1 MLSQLLIKNI
11 ALIEDQTLELDSGFN
26 VLSGETGAGKS
37 IIIDAL
43 NLVLGE
49 RADKELIRTGEQK
62 ALVEGIF
69 NIEHNHAVKEILEEN
84 GIEAD
89 DDMLIVVRQ
98 ISLDGKSLCRVNG
111 CAVTLA
117 TLKKIADKL
126 ADIHGQHEHQLLLD
140 ANSHLSFLDAFAG
153 RELYNQKEN
162 VRIAYTYYKTCL
174 EKLNGDWG
182 SEEER
187 AQKIDMLEY
196 QINELTNAQISV
208 GQEEELI
215 KKRDML
221 TNVDKIKAS
230 LYSSAQLISSS
241 ALDMVRS
248 ASLELS
254 NIADSGYQELFE
266 RLESVFY
273 ELEDIANE
281 SHAMA
286 ESVEADPYELEK
298 TEDRLSELKKLYR
311 KYAPDEEGL
320 IKYLHDAE
328 DELDRLINAEETI
341 EALRQQAQK
350 FKDEYFKQ
358 ASKLTAMRHDAA
370 IEFEDRIKEELAS
383 LGMKNADF
391 EVDFAQEEMFT
402 AEGVDKVEF
411 LFSANAGEEVKPLYK
426 IISGGEMSRFMLAI
440 KSIAANEVTLPVM
453 VFDEIDTG
461 ISGEGA
467 AVVAKKMAK
476 LSKKHQIIS
485 ITHLPQIASMADRHF
500 LIKKFSDGFK
510 THTEVKVITTL
521 ERKSEIARLAGGN
534 ETELALK
541 RAEEILL
548 QARLYKE
555 KL

>member
-11 ALIEDQTLELDSGFN
+11 ALIENQTLEFDGGFN

-49 RADKELIRTGEQK
+49 RADKELIRSGEQK

-69 NIEHNHAVKEILEEN
+69 NIENNLSVKEILEEN
-84 GIEAD
+84 GIEAE
-89 DDMLIVVRQ
+89 DDMLIIVRQ
-98 ISLDGKSLCRVNG
+98 ISLDGKSICRING
-111 CAVTLA
+111 NAVTLA

-140 ANSHLSFLDAFAG
+140 ADSHLSFLDSFAG
-153 RELYNQKEN
+153 QELLKQKES
-162 VRIAYTYYKTCL
+162 VRLAYTYYKTCL

-196 QINELTNAQISV
+196 QIKELTDAQISV
-208 GQEEELI
+208 GQEDELV
-215 KKRDML
+215 KKREML
-221 TNVDKIKAS
+221 TNVDKIKAA
-230 LYSSAQLISSS
+230 LFSSAQLISNS
-241 ALDMVRS
+241 ALDSIRT
-248 ASLELS
+248 ASSELS
-254 NIADSGYQELFE
+254 SIANSGYQELFE
-266 RLESVFY
+266 RVESTFY

-281 SHAMA
+281 AHAMA
-286 ESVEADPYELEK
+286 ESVEADPYELER

-328 DELDRLINAEETI
+328 DELDSLVNAEETI
-341 EALRQQAQK
+341 EALKEQAQK
-350 FKDEYFKQ
+350 FKDEYFRQ
-358 ASKLTAMRHDAA
+358 AGILTAMRHDAA
-370 IEFEDRIKEELAS
+370 IEFEDRIKEELAE

-391 EVDFAQEEMFT
+391 EVDFSGEEVFS
-402 AEGVDKVEF
+402 AEGVDNVEF
-411 LFSANAGEEVKPLYK
+411 LFSANAGEGVKPLYK

-440 KSIAANEVTLPVM
+440 KSIAASEVTLPVM

-476 LSKKHQIIS
+476 LAKNHQIIS
-485 ITHLPQIASMADRHF
+485 ITHLPQIASMADKHF
-500 LIKKFSDGFK
+500 LIKKLTDGFK
-510 THTEVKVITTL
+510 THTEVNSIFYDD
-521 ERKSEIARLAGGN
+521 RKSEIARLAGGN
-534 ETELALK
+534 ETELAIK

-548 QARLYKE
+548 QAKLFKE